1 MDNQKETSKGQT
13 PDPENEMPLHIVLPA
28 EWEPQS
34 GIQLTWPHSGTDWEP
49 MLDEISQCYARI
61 VREIIRF
68 EPVMI
73 VTPSAD
79 IVHPYIEDLDQDRI
93 HFCEVP
99 GTNDTWAR
107 DHGGISVM
115 FNGEPAVF
123 NFTFN
128 GWGMKYPANYDNQIV
143 FEMEKDGAF
152 TPDIKVRY
160 FSLVLEG
167 GSIESDGCGTVLTTA
182 RCLFS
187 KNRNERLSKA
197 TFMAA
202 IEALLGADRLLIL
215 KHGYLEGDDT
225 DGHVDTLARFCDPET
240 IAYVQC
246 TDPDDSHFD
255 ELLAMERELLA
266 LRTAEGKPYRLIS
279 LPMAEPVFDEDGYQL
294 PATYA
299 NFLILNG
306 AVLVPAYGNDELD
319 EQAREVLQTAFPDR
333 EIISVDCLPLIQQ
346 GGAIHCA
353 TMQYPAGVL
362 NVDTDDEEAESDE
375 YSPL

>member
-1 MDNQKETSKGQT
+1 MNNQKEPKANST
-13 PDPENEMPLHIVLPA
+13 PESDEENLPLVVLPA

-93 HFCEVP
+93 HICEVR

-107 DHGGISVM
+107 DHGGIGVM

-362 NVDTDDEEAESDE
+362 NVDTDDEEEESDE

>member
-13 PDPENEMPLHIVLPA
+13 SDPENKMPLHIVLPA

-34 GIQLTWPHSGTDWEP
+34 GIQLTWPHSGTDWAP

-93 HFCEVP
+93 HICEVR

-107 DHGGISVM
+107 DHGGITVT
-115 FNGEPAVF
+115 NNDKPAVF
-123 NFTFN
+123 NFIFN

-143 FEMEKDGAF
+143 SEMESGQAF
-152 TPDIKVRY
+152 APGIKV
-160 FSLVLEG
+160 FSPPFVLEG

-182 RCLFS
+182 SCLFS
-187 KNRNERLSKA
+187 NNRNEPWLSHNTKDDLA
-197 TFMAA
+197 FF
-202 IEALLGADRLLIL
+202 LGADRLLVL
-215 KHGYLEGDDT
+215 ENGYLEGDDT

-362 NVDTDDEEAESDE
+362 NVYADDDDAESDE

>member
-13 PDPENEMPLHIVLPA
+13 SDPENKMPLHIVLPA

-34 GIQLTWPHSGTDWEP
+34 GIQLTWPHSGTDWAP

-93 HFCEVP
+93 HICEVR

-107 DHGGISVM
+107 DHGGITVT
-115 FNGEPAVF
+115 NNDKPAVF
-123 NFTFN
+123 NFIFN

-143 FEMEKDGAF
+143 SEMESGQAF
-152 TPDIKVRY
+152 APGIKVLSPP
-160 FSLVLEG
+160 FVLEG

-182 RCLFS
+182 SCLFS
-187 KNRNERLSKA
+187 NNRNEPWLGRNTKDDLA
-197 TFMAA
+197 FF
-202 IEALLGADRLLIL
+202 LGADRLLIL

-246 TDPDDSHFD
+246 TDPEDSHFD

-362 NVDTDDEEAESDE
+362 NVYTDDEEAESDE

>member
-1 MDNQKETSKGQT
+1 MNNQKEPKANST
-13 PDPENEMPLHIVLPA
+13 PESDEENLPLVVLPA

-79 IVHPYIEDLDQDRI
+79 IVRPYIEDLDQDRI
-93 HFCEVP
+93 HICEVR

-107 DHGGISVM
+107 DHGGIGVM
-115 FNGEPAVF
+115 FKGEPAVF

-152 TPDIKVRY
+152 TPDIEVRY

-182 RCLFS
+182 SCIFS

-197 TFMAA
+197 TIMAA

-362 NVDTDDEEAESDE
+362 NVYADDDDAESDE

>member
-1 MDNQKETSKGQT
+1 MNNQKETSKGQT
-13 PDPENEMPLHIVLPA
+13 SDPENEMPLHIVLPA

-34 GIQLTWPHSGTDWEP
+34 GIQLTWPHDGTDWAP

-93 HFCEVP
+93 HICEVR

-107 DHGGISVM
+107 DHGGITVT
-115 FNGEPAVF
+115 NNDKPAVF
-123 NFTFN
+123 NFIFN

-143 FEMEKDGAF
+143 SQMESGQAF
-152 TPDIKVRY
+152 APGIKV
-160 FSLVLEG
+160 FSPPFVLEG

-182 RCLFS
+182 SCLFS
-187 KNRNERLSKA
+187 NNRNEPWLSHNTKDDLA
-197 TFMAA
+197 FF
-202 IEALLGADRLLIL
+202 LGADRILIL
-215 KHGYLEGDDT
+215 ENGYLEGDDT

-362 NVDTDDEEAESDE
+362 NVYADDDDTESDE

>member
-13 PDPENEMPLHIVLPA
+13 ADPENERPLHIVLPA

-34 GIQLTWPHSGTDWEP
+34 GIQLTWPHSGTDWAP

-93 HFCEVP
+93 HICEVR

-362 NVDTDDEEAESDE
+362 NVDTDDDDAESDE

>member
-13 PDPENEMPLHIVLPA
+13 SDPENKMPLHIVLPA

-34 GIQLTWPHSGTDWEP
+34 GIQLTWPHSGTDWAP

-93 HFCEVP
+93 HICEVR

-107 DHGGISVM
+107 DHGGITVT
-115 FNGEPAVF
+115 NNDKPAVF
-123 NFTFN
+123 NFIFN

-143 FEMEKDGAF
+143 SEMESGQAF
-152 TPDIKVRY
+152 APGIKVLSPP
-160 FSLVLEG
+160 FVLEG

-182 RCLFS
+182 SCLFS
-187 KNRNERLSKA
+187 NNRNEPWLSHNTKDDLA
-197 TFMAA
+197 FF
-202 IEALLGADRLLIL
+202 LGADRILIL
-215 KHGYLEGDDT
+215 ENGYLEGDDT

-246 TDPDDSHFD
+246 TDPEDSHFD

-362 NVDTDDEEAESDE
+362 NVYTDDDDAESDE

>member
-13 PDPENEMPLHIVLPA
+13 SDPENKMPLHIVLPA

-34 GIQLTWPHSGTDWEP
+34 GIQLTWPHSGTDWAP

-79 IVHPYIEDLDQDRI
+79 IVRPYIEDLDQDRI
-93 HFCEVP
+93 HICEVR

-107 DHGGISVM
+107 DHGGITVT
-115 FNGEPAVF
+115 NNDKPAVL
-123 NFTFN
+123 NFIFN

-143 FEMEKDGAF
+143 SEMESGQAF
-152 TPDIKVRY
+152 APGIKVLSPP
-160 FSLVLEG
+160 FVLEG

-182 RCLFS
+182 SCLFS
-187 KNRNERLSKA
+187 NNRNEPWLSHNTKDDLA
-197 TFMAA
+197 FF
-202 IEALLGADRLLIL
+202 LGADRLLVL
-215 KHGYLEGDDT
+215 ENGYLEGDDT

-362 NVDTDDEEAESDE
+362 NVYTDDDEAESDE

>member
-13 PDPENEMPLHIVLPA
+13 SDPENKMPLHIVLPA

-34 GIQLTWPHSGTDWEP
+34 GIQLTWPHSGTDWAP

-93 HFCEVP
+93 HICEVR

-107 DHGGISVM
+107 DHGGITVT
-115 FNGEPAVF
+115 NNDKPAVL
-123 NFTFN
+123 NFIFN

-143 FEMEKDGAF
+143 SEMESGQAF
-152 TPDIKVRY
+152 APGIKVLSPP
-160 FSLVLEG
+160 FVLEG

-182 RCLFS
+182 SCLFS
-187 KNRNERLSKA
+187 NNRNEPWLSHNTKDDLA
-197 TFMAA
+197 FF
-202 IEALLGADRLLIL
+202 LGADRLLVL
-215 KHGYLEGDDT
+215 ENGYLEGDDT

-246 TDPDDSHFD
+246 TDPEDSHFD

-362 NVDTDDEEAESDE
+362 NVYTDDDDAESDE

>member
-1 MDNQKETSKGQT
+1 M
-13 PDPENEMPLHIVLPA
+13 
-28 EWEPQS
+28 
-34 GIQLTWPHSGTDWEP
+34 
-49 MLDEISQCYARI
+49 
-61 VREIIRF
+61 
-68 EPVMI
+68 
-73 VTPSAD
+73 
-79 IVHPYIEDLDQDRI
+79 
-93 HFCEVP
+93 
-99 GTNDTWAR
+99 
-107 DHGGISVM
+107 
-115 FNGEPAVF
+115 
-123 NFTFN
+123 
-128 GWGMKYPANYDNQIV
+128 
-143 FEMEKDGAF
+143 
-152 TPDIKVRY
+152 
-160 FSLVLEG
+160 
-167 GSIESDGCGTVLTTA
+167 
-182 RCLFS
+182 
-187 KNRNERLSKA
+187 
-197 TFMAA
+197 
-202 IEALLGADRLLIL
+202 
-215 KHGYLEGDDT
+215 
-225 DGHVDTLARFCDPET
+225 DTLARFCDPET

-362 NVDTDDEEAESDE
+362 NVYADDDEAESDE

>member
-1 MDNQKETSKGQT
+1 MNNQKEPKANST
-13 PDPENEMPLHIVLPA
+13 PESDEENLPLIVLPA

-79 IVHPYIEDLDQDRI
+79 IVRPYIEDLDQDRI
-93 HFCEVP
+93 HLCEVP

-107 DHGGISVM
+107 DHGGIGVM
-115 FNGEPAVF
+115 FKGEPAVF
-123 NFTFN
+123 NFIFN

-152 TPDIKVRY
+152 TPDIEVRY

-187 KNRNERLSKA
+187 KNRNERLLNAKI
-197 TFMAA
+197 MGV
-202 IEALLGADRLLIL
+202 IEALLGAGRLLVL
-215 KHGYLEGDDT
+215 EHGYLEGDDT

-319 EQAREVLQTAFPDR
+319 EQACEALRTAFPDR

-362 NVDTDDEEAESDE
+362 NVYTDDDDAESDE

>member
-1 MDNQKETSKGQT
+1 MNNQKETSKGQT
-13 PDPENEMPLHIVLPA
+13 SNPENEMPLHIVLPA

-34 GIQLTWPHSGTDWEP
+34 GIQLTWPHSFTDWEP

-79 IVHPYIEDLDQDRI
+79 IVRPYIEDLDQDRI

-246 TDPDDSHFD
+246 TDPEDSHFD

-362 NVDTDDEEAESDE
+362 NVYADDDEAESDE

>member
-13 PDPENEMPLHIVLPA
+13 SDPENKMSLHIVLPA

-34 GIQLTWPHSGTDWEP
+34 GIQLTWPHSGTDWAP

-93 HFCEVP
+93 HICEVR

-107 DHGGISVM
+107 DHGGIGVM
-115 FNGEPAVF
+115 FKGKPAVF
-123 NFTFN
+123 NFIFN

-143 FEMEKDGAF
+143 SEMESGQAF
-152 TPDIKVRY
+152 APGIKV
-160 FSLVLEG
+160 FSPPFVLEG

-182 RCLFS
+182 SCLFS
-187 KNRNERLSKA
+187 NNRNEPWLSHNTKDDLA
-197 TFMAA
+197 FF
-202 IEALLGADRLLIL
+202 LGADRILIL
-215 KHGYLEGDDT
+215 ENGYLEGDDT

-246 TDPDDSHFD
+246 TDPEDSHFD

-362 NVDTDDEEAESDE
+362 NVYADDDEAESDE

>member
-1 MDNQKETSKGQT
+1 MNNQKEPKANST
-13 PDPENEMPLHIVLPA
+13 PESDEENLPLVVLPA

-49 MLDEISQCYARI
+49 MLDEISQCHARI

-182 RCLFS
+182 SCLFS
-187 KNRNERLSKA
+187 NNRNEPWLSHNTKDDLA
-197 TFMAA
+197 FF
-202 IEALLGADRLLIL
+202 LGADRLLVL
-215 KHGYLEGDDT
+215 ENGYLEGDDT

-362 NVDTDDEEAESDE
+362 NVYTDDDDAESDE

>member
-1 MDNQKETSKGQT
+1 MNNQKETSKGQT
-13 PDPENEMPLHIVLPA
+13 SNPENEMPLHIVLPA

-34 GIQLTWPHSGTDWEP
+34 GIQLTWPHSGTDWAP

-79 IVHPYIEDLDQDRI
+79 IVRPYIEDLDQDRI
-93 HFCEVP
+93 HICEVR

-107 DHGGISVM
+107 DHGGITVT
-115 FNGEPAVF
+115 NNDKPAVL
-123 NFTFN
+123 NFIFN

-143 FEMEKDGAF
+143 SEMESGQAF
-152 TPDIKVRY
+152 APGIKVLSPP
-160 FSLVLEG
+160 FVLEG

-182 RCLFS
+182 SCLFS
-187 KNRNERLSKA
+187 NNRNEPWLSHNTKDDLA
-197 TFMAA
+197 FF
-202 IEALLGADRLLIL
+202 LGADRLLVL
-215 KHGYLEGDDT
+215 ENGYLEGDDT

-266 LRTAEGKPYRLIS
+266 LRTAEGRPYRLIS

-362 NVDTDDEEAESDE
+362 NVDTDDDEAESDE

>member
-1 MDNQKETSKGQT
+1 MNNQKEPKANST
-13 PDPENEMPLHIVLPA
+13 PESDEENLPLVVLLA

>member
-1 MDNQKETSKGQT
+1 MNNQKEPKANST
-13 PDPENEMPLHIVLPA
+13 PESDEENLPLIVLPA

-93 HFCEVP
+93 HICEVR

-107 DHGGISVM
+107 DHGGIGVM
-115 FNGEPAVF
+115 FKGEPAVF
-123 NFTFN
+123 NFIFN

-152 TPDIKVRY
+152 TPDIEVRY

-362 NVDTDDEEAESDE
+362 NVYTDDEEAESDE

>member
-13 PDPENEMPLHIVLPA
+13 SDPENKMPLHIVLPA

-34 GIQLTWPHSGTDWEP
+34 GIQLTWPHSGTDWAP

-93 HFCEVP
+93 HICEVR

-107 DHGGISVM
+107 DHGGITVT
-115 FNGEPAVF
+115 NNDKPAVL
-123 NFTFN
+123 NFIFN

-143 FEMEKDGAF
+143 SEMESGQAF
-152 TPDIKVRY
+152 APGIKV
-160 FSLVLEG
+160 FSPPFVLEG

-182 RCLFS
+182 SCLFS
-187 KNRNERLSKA
+187 NNRNEPWLSHNTKDDLA
-197 TFMAA
+197 FF
-202 IEALLGADRLLIL
+202 LGADRLLVL
-215 KHGYLEGDDT
+215 ENGYLEGDDT

-246 TDPDDSHFD
+246 TDPEDSHFD

-362 NVDTDDEEAESDE
+362 NVYTDDDDAESDE

>member
-61 VREIIRF
+61 IREIIRF

-79 IVHPYIEDLDQDRI
+79 IVRPYIEDLDQDRI
-93 HFCEVP
+93 HLCEVP

-107 DHGGISVM
+107 DHGGIGVM
-115 FNGEPAVF
+115 FKGEPTVL
-123 NFTFN
+123 NFIFN
-128 GWGMKYPANYDNQIV
+128 GWGMKFPANYDNQIV
-143 FEMEKDGAF
+143 SEMESDQAF
-152 TPDIKVRY
+152 APGIEV
-160 FSLVLEG
+160 FNLPFVLEG

-182 RCLFS
+182 SCIFS
-187 KNRNERLSKA
+187 KNRNECLSNA
-197 TFMAA
+197 NIMGA
-202 IEALLGADRLLIL
+202 IKGLLGADRLLVL
-215 KHGYLEGDDT
+215 EHGYLEGDDT

-319 EQAREVLQTAFPDR
+319 EQACEALRTAFPDR

-362 NVDTDDEEAESDE
+362 NVYTDDDETESDE

>member
-1 MDNQKETSKGQT
+1 MNNQKEPKANST
-13 PDPENEMPLHIVLPA
+13 PESDEENLPLVVLPA

-107 DHGGISVM
+107 DHGGIGVM
-115 FNGEPAVF
+115 FKGEPAVF

-152 TPDIKVRY
+152 TPDIEVRY

-197 TFMAA
+197 KIMDA

-362 NVDTDDEEAESDE
+362 NVDTDDEEEESDE

>member
-13 PDPENEMPLHIVLPA
+13 SDPENKMPLHIVLPA

-34 GIQLTWPHSGTDWEP
+34 GIQLTWPHSGTDWAP

-93 HFCEVP
+93 HICEVR

-107 DHGGISVM
+107 DHGGITVT
-115 FNGEPAVF
+115 NNDKPAVL
-123 NFTFN
+123 NFIFN

-143 FEMEKDGAF
+143 SEMESGQAF
-152 TPDIKVRY
+152 APGIKVLSPP
-160 FSLVLEG
+160 FVLEG

-182 RCLFS
+182 SCLFS
-187 KNRNERLSKA
+187 NNRNEPWLSHNTKDDLA
-197 TFMAA
+197 FF
-202 IEALLGADRLLIL
+202 LGADRLLVL
-215 KHGYLEGDDT
+215 ENGYLEGDDT

-246 TDPDDSHFD
+246 TDPEDSHFD

>member
-1 MDNQKETSKGQT
+1 MNNQKETSKGQT
-13 PDPENEMPLHIVLPA
+13 SNPENEMPLHIVLPA

-34 GIQLTWPHSGTDWEP
+34 GIQLTWPHDGTDWAP

-93 HFCEVP
+93 HFCEVR

-107 DHGGISVM
+107 DHGGITVT
-115 FNGEPAVF
+115 NNDKPAVF
-123 NFTFN
+123 NFIFN

-143 FEMEKDGAF
+143 SEMESGQAF
-152 TPDIKVRY
+152 APGIEV
-160 FSLVLEG
+160 FSPPFVLEG

-182 RCLFS
+182 SCLFS
-187 KNRNERLSKA
+187 NNRNERWLSRNAKDNLA
-197 TFMAA
+197 FF
-202 IEALLGADRLLIL
+202 LGADRLLVL
-215 KHGYLEGDDT
+215 EHGYLEGDDT

-246 TDPDDSHFD
+246 TDPEDSHFD

-362 NVDTDDEEAESDE
+362 NVYTDDEEAESDE

>member
-13 PDPENEMPLHIVLPA
+13 SDPENKMPLHIVLPA

-34 GIQLTWPHSGTDWEP
+34 GIQLTWPHSGTDWAP

-93 HFCEVP
+93 HICEVR

-107 DHGGISVM
+107 DHGGITVT
-115 FNGEPAVF
+115 NNDKPAVL
-123 NFTFN
+123 NFIFN

-143 FEMEKDGAF
+143 SEMESGQAF
-152 TPDIKVRY
+152 APGIKV
-160 FSLVLEG
+160 FSPPFVLEG

-197 TFMAA
+197 TIMDA
-202 IEALLGADRLLIL
+202 IEALLGADRLLVL
-215 KHGYLEGDDT
+215 ENGYLEGDDT

-362 NVDTDDEEAESDE
+362 NVYADDDDAESDE

>member
-1 MDNQKETSKGQT
+1 MNNQKEPKANST
-13 PDPENEMPLHIVLPA
+13 PESDEENLPLVVLPA

-93 HFCEVP
+93 HICEVR

-362 NVDTDDEEAESDE
+362 NVYADDDDAESDE

>member
-1 MDNQKETSKGQT
+1 MNNQKEPKANST
-13 PDPENEMPLHIVLPA
+13 PESDEENLPLVVLPA

-93 HFCEVP
+93 HICEVR

>member
-1 MDNQKETSKGQT
+1 MNNQKETSKGQT
-13 PDPENEMPLHIVLPA
+13 SDPENKMPLHIVLPA

-34 GIQLTWPHSGTDWEP
+34 GIQLTWPHSGTDWAP

-93 HFCEVP
+93 HICEVR

-107 DHGGISVM
+107 DHGGITVT
-115 FNGEPAVF
+115 NNDKPAVL
-123 NFTFN
+123 NFIFN

-143 FEMEKDGAF
+143 SEMESGQAF
-152 TPDIKVRY
+152 APGIKV
-160 FSLVLEG
+160 FSPPFVLEG

-182 RCLFS
+182 SCLFS
-187 KNRNERLSKA
+187 NNRNEPWLSHNTKDDLA
-197 TFMAA
+197 FF
-202 IEALLGADRLLIL
+202 LGADRLLVL
-215 KHGYLEGDDT
+215 ENGYLEGDDT

-362 NVDTDDEEAESDE
+362 NVYTDDDEAESDE

>member
-13 PDPENEMPLHIVLPA
+13 SDPENKMPLHIVLPA

-34 GIQLTWPHSGTDWEP
+34 GIQLTWPHSGTDWAP

-93 HFCEVP
+93 HICEVR

-115 FNGEPAVF
+115 FKGKPAVL
-123 NFTFN
+123 NFIFN

-143 FEMEKDGAF
+143 FEMESGQAF
-152 TPDIKVRY
+152 APGIKV
-160 FSLVLEG
+160 FSPPFVLEG

-182 RCLFS
+182 SCLFS
-187 KNRNERLSKA
+187 NNRNEPWLGRNTKDDLA
-197 TFMAA
+197 FF
-202 IEALLGADRLLIL
+202 LGADRLLIL

-246 TDPDDSHFD
+246 TDPEDSHFD
-255 ELLAMERELLA
+255 ELLAMECELLA

>member
-13 PDPENEMPLHIVLPA
+13 SDPENKMPLHIVLPA

-93 HFCEVP
+93 HICEVR

-107 DHGGISVM
+107 DHGGITVT
-115 FNGEPAVF
+115 NNDKPAVL
-123 NFTFN
+123 NFIFN

-143 FEMEKDGAF
+143 SEMESGQAF
-152 TPDIKVRY
+152 APGIKVLSPP
-160 FSLVLEG
+160 FVLEG

-182 RCLFS
+182 SCLFS
-187 KNRNERLSKA
+187 NNRNEPWLSHNTKDDLA
-197 TFMAA
+197 FF
-202 IEALLGADRLLIL
+202 LGADRLLVL
-215 KHGYLEGDDT
+215 ENGYLEGDDT

-362 NVDTDDEEAESDE
+362 NVDTNDEEAESDE

>member
-13 PDPENEMPLHIVLPA
+13 SDPENKMPLHIVLPA

-34 GIQLTWPHSGTDWEP
+34 GIQLTWPHDGTDWAP

-79 IVHPYIEDLDQDRI
+79 IVRPYIEDLDQDRI
-93 HFCEVP
+93 HICEVR

-107 DHGGISVM
+107 DHGGITVT
-115 FNGEPAVF
+115 NNDKPAVL
-123 NFTFN
+123 NFIFN

-143 FEMEKDGAF
+143 SEMESGQAF
-152 TPDIKVRY
+152 APGIKVLSPP
-160 FSLVLEG
+160 FVLEG

-182 RCLFS
+182 SCLFS
-187 KNRNERLSKA
+187 NNRNEPWLSHNTKDDLA
-197 TFMAA
+197 FF
-202 IEALLGADRLLIL
+202 LGADRLLVL

-246 TDPDDSHFD
+246 TDPEDSHFD

-306 AVLVPAYGNDELD
+306 AVLVPAYDNDELD

-362 NVDTDDEEAESDE
+362 NVYTDDDETESDE

>member
-1 MDNQKETSKGQT
+1 MNNQKEPKANST
-13 PDPENEMPLHIVLPA
+13 PESDEENLPLVVLPA

-79 IVHPYIEDLDQDRI
+79 IVRPYIEDLDQDRI
-93 HFCEVP
+93 HICEVR

-107 DHGGISVM
+107 DHGGIGVM
-115 FNGEPAVF
+115 FKGEPAVF

-152 TPDIKVRY
+152 TPDIEVRY

-197 TFMAA
+197 TIMAA

-362 NVDTDDEEAESDE
+362 NVYADDDDAESDE

>member
-1 MDNQKETSKGQT
+1 MNNQKEPKANST
-13 PDPENEMPLHIVLPA
+13 PESDEENLPLVVLPA

-93 HFCEVP
+93 HICEVR

-107 DHGGISVM
+107 DHGGIGVM
-115 FNGEPAVF
+115 FKGEPAVF

-246 TDPDDSHFD
+246 TDPEDSHFD

-362 NVDTDDEEAESDE
+362 NVYTDDEEAESDE

>member
-13 PDPENEMPLHIVLPA
+13 SDPENKMPLHIVLPA

-34 GIQLTWPHSGTDWEP
+34 GIQLTWPHSGTDWAP

-93 HFCEVP
+93 HICEVR

-107 DHGGISVM
+107 DHGGITVT
-115 FNGEPAVF
+115 NNDKPAVL
-123 NFTFN
+123 NFIFN

-143 FEMEKDGAF
+143 SEMESGQAF
-152 TPDIKVRY
+152 APGIKV
-160 FSLVLEG
+160 FSPPFVLEG

-182 RCLFS
+182 SCLFS
-187 KNRNERLSKA
+187 NNRNEPWLSHNTKDDLA
-197 TFMAA
+197 FF
-202 IEALLGADRLLIL
+202 LGADRLLVL
-215 KHGYLEGDDT
+215 ENGYLEGDDT

-246 TDPDDSHFD
+246 TDPEDSHFD

-362 NVDTDDEEAESDE
+362 NVYTDDDEEESDE

>member
-13 PDPENEMPLHIVLPA
+13 SDPENKMPLHIVLPA

-34 GIQLTWPHSGTDWEP
+34 GIQLTWPHSGTDWAP

-93 HFCEVP
+93 HICEVR

-107 DHGGISVM
+107 DHGGITVT
-115 FNGEPAVF
+115 NNDKPAVL
-123 NFTFN
+123 NFIFN

-143 FEMEKDGAF
+143 SEMESGQAF
-152 TPDIKVRY
+152 APGIKV
-160 FSLVLEG
+160 FSPPFVLEG

-182 RCLFS
+182 SCLFS
-187 KNRNERLSKA
+187 NNRNEPWLSHNTKDDLA
-197 TFMAA
+197 FF
-202 IEALLGADRLLIL
+202 LGADRLLVL
-215 KHGYLEGDDT
+215 ENGYLEGDDT

-362 NVDTDDEEAESDE
+362 NVYTDDEEAESDE

>member
-1 MDNQKETSKGQT
+1 MNNQKEPKANST
-13 PDPENEMPLHIVLPA
+13 PESDEENLPLVVLPA

-79 IVHPYIEDLDQDRI
+79 IVRPYIEDLDQDRI
-93 HFCEVP
+93 HICEVR

-107 DHGGISVM
+107 DHGGIGVM
-115 FNGEPAVF
+115 FKGEPAVF

-152 TPDIKVRY
+152 TPDIEVRY

-353 TMQYPAGVL
+353 TMQYPTGVL
-362 NVDTDDEEAESDE
+362 NVDTDEEEESDE

>member
-13 PDPENEMPLHIVLPA
+13 SDPENKMPLHIVLPA

-34 GIQLTWPHSGTDWEP
+34 GIQLTWPHSGTDWAP

-93 HFCEVP
+93 HICEVR

-107 DHGGISVM
+107 DHGGITVT
-115 FNGEPAVF
+115 NNDKPAVL
-123 NFTFN
+123 NFIFN

-143 FEMEKDGAF
+143 SEMESGQAF
-152 TPDIKVRY
+152 APGIKV
-160 FSLVLEG
+160 FSPPFVLEG

-182 RCLFS
+182 SCLFS
-187 KNRNERLSKA
+187 NNRNEPWLSHNTKDDLA
-197 TFMAA
+197 FF
-202 IEALLGADRLLIL
+202 LGADRLLVL
-215 KHGYLEGDDT
+215 ENGYLEGDDT

-362 NVDTDDEEAESDE
+362 NVYTDDDEAESDE

>member
-13 PDPENEMPLHIVLPA
+13 SDPENKMPLHIVLPA

-93 HFCEVP
+93 HICEVR

-107 DHGGISVM
+107 DHGGITVT
-115 FNGEPAVF
+115 NNDKLAVL
-123 NFTFN
+123 NFIFN

-143 FEMEKDGAF
+143 SEMESGQAF
-152 TPDIKVRY
+152 APGIKV
-160 FSLVLEG
+160 FSPPFVLEG

-182 RCLFS
+182 SCLFS
-187 KNRNERLSKA
+187 NNRNEPWLSHNTKDDLA
-197 TFMAA
+197 FF
-202 IEALLGADRLLIL
+202 LGADRLLVL
-215 KHGYLEGDDT
+215 ENGYLEGDDT

>member
-13 PDPENEMPLHIVLPA
+13 PDPENKMPLHIVLPA

-79 IVHPYIEDLDQDRI
+79 IVRPYIEDLDQDRI

-107 DHGGISVM
+107 DHGGIGVM
-115 FNGEPAVF
+115 FKGEPAVF

-152 TPDIKVRY
+152 TPDIEVRY

-182 RCLFS
+182 SCLFS
-187 KNRNERLSKA
+187 KNRNERLSKD
-197 TFMAA
+197 TIMGIIKGIFD
-202 IEALLGADRLLIL
+202 ADRILIL
-215 KHGYLEGDDT
+215 ENGYLEGDDT

-246 TDPDDSHFD
+246 TDPEDSHFD

-319 EQAREVLQTAFPDR
+319 EQAREALQTAFPDR

>member
-13 PDPENEMPLHIVLPA
+13 SDPENKMPLHIVLPA

-34 GIQLTWPHSGTDWEP
+34 GIQLTWPHSGTDWAP

-93 HFCEVP
+93 HICEVR

-107 DHGGISVM
+107 DHGGITVT
-115 FNGEPAVF
+115 NNDKPAVL
-123 NFTFN
+123 NFIFN

-143 FEMEKDGAF
+143 SEMESGQAF
-152 TPDIKVRY
+152 APGIKVLSPP
-160 FSLVLEG
+160 FVLEG

-182 RCLFS
+182 SCLFS
-187 KNRNERLSKA
+187 NNRNEPWLSHNTKDDLA
-197 TFMAA
+197 FF
-202 IEALLGADRLLIL
+202 LGADRLLVL
-215 KHGYLEGDDT
+215 ENGYLEGDDT

-246 TDPDDSHFD
+246 TDPEDSHFD

-362 NVDTDDEEAESDE
+362 NVYTDDDEAESDE

>member
-1 MDNQKETSKGQT
+1 MNNQKEPKANST
-13 PDPENEMPLHIVLPA
+13 PESDEENLPLVVLPA

-79 IVHPYIEDLDQDRI
+79 IVRPYIEDLDQDRI

-107 DHGGISVM
+107 DHGGIGVM
-115 FNGEPAVF
+115 FKGEPAVF

-152 TPDIKVRY
+152 TPDIEVRY

-319 EQAREVLQTAFPDR
+319 EQARGALQTAFPDR

>member
-13 PDPENEMPLHIVLPA
+13 SDPENKMPLHIVLPA

-34 GIQLTWPHSGTDWEP
+34 GIQLTWPHSGTDWAP

-93 HFCEVP
+93 HICEVR

-107 DHGGISVM
+107 DHGGITVT
-115 FNGEPAVF
+115 NNDKPAVL
-123 NFTFN
+123 NFIFN

-143 FEMEKDGAF
+143 SEMESGQAF
-152 TPDIKVRY
+152 APGIKV
-160 FSLVLEG
+160 FSPPFVLEG

-182 RCLFS
+182 SCLFS
-187 KNRNERLSKA
+187 NNRNEPWLSHNTKDDLA
-197 TFMAA
+197 FF
-202 IEALLGADRLLIL
+202 LGADRLLVL
-215 KHGYLEGDDT
+215 ENGYLEGDDT

-353 TMQYPAGVL
+353 TMQYPTGVL
-362 NVDTDDEEAESDE
+362 NVYADDDDAESDE